1 MNDKEKL
8 ILKINKL
15 LKLAANNPNTAES
28 QAAQAKAFKLMTEN
42 GILLNEV
49 IMPGTEADQRQQY
62 TYSEDYAAHQAYNE
76 GAYAHY
82 NEQPQETYQPEP
94 QAQAGKQS
102 APPVRYLF
110 YAVIILLI
118 CGIGYRYADTLM
130 DILIVIAILL
140 FIRYIHVVACC
151 GFIYL
156 IYRLVAG

>member
-1 MNDKEKL
+1 MNEKEKL
-8 ILKINKL
+8 ISKINKL
-15 LKLAANNPNTAES
+15 LKLASNNPNTAES

-49 IMPGTEADQRQQY
+49 IMPGTEIDQRQQY
-62 TYSEDYAAHQAYNE
+62 TCSEDYASHQQYEARNYQ
-76 GAYAHY
+76 Y
-82 NEQPQETYQPEP
+82 EQPQETYQPEP

-102 APPVRYLF
+102 APPARYLF

-130 DILIVIAILL
+130 DILIVIAILV